1 MMAGILRDKVSVE
14 TTQKTPDGMGGFTST
29 PVAIRAAWCIVT
41 MPTGKTEVIAQRLTN
56 TVTLEIKT
64 RPSTIWQPGRT
75 AIFNNS
81 RYLIEAVLQTNRVDE
96 IRVLCSV
103 ERRK

>member
-14 TTQKTPDGMGGFTST
+14 TTQKTPDGVGGFTSA
-29 PVAIRAAWCIVT
+29 PFAVGAAWCSVT
-41 MPTGKTEVIAQRLTN
+41 MPSGKTEVIAQRLTN
-56 TVTLEIKT
+56 AVTLEIKT
-64 RPSTIWQPGRT
+64 RPSKIWQTGRT
-75 AIFNNS
+75 AIFNNA
-81 RYLIEAVLQTNRVDE
+81 RYLIEAVLQTSRVDE